1 MGETERPE
9 HAADAA
15 GGSAAHPHAARF
27 DLKKLFGIRLFFGDT
42 RGATAIEYALVAGSI
57 AVVIVAAVQTL
68 GQNVNT
74 MFFQQIVAAMQ

>member
-1 MGETERPE
+1 MGETERSE

-15 GGSAAHPHAARF
+15 GGSAAHSNAARF
-27 DLKKLFGIRLFFGDT
+27 DLKKLFGIRLFFGDAS
-42 RGATAIEYALVAGSI
+42 GATAIEYALVAGSI

-68 GQNVNT
+68 GQNVNS

>member
-1 MGETERPE
+1 MKR
-9 HAADAA
+9 
-15 GGSAAHPHAARF
+15 
-27 DLKKLFGIRLFFGDT
+27 LFGIRLLFSDV

-68 GQNVNT
+68 GQNVNS

>member
-1 MGETERPE
+1 MGEAERSE

-15 GGSAAHPHAARF
+15 GGFAAHSDAARF
-27 DLKKLFGIRLFFGDT
+27 DLKKLFGVRLFFGDT

-57 AVVIVAAVQTL
+57 AVVIITAVNTL
-68 GQNVNT
+68 GQQVNT

>member
-1 MGETERPE
+1 V
-9 HAADAA
+9 
-15 GGSAAHPHAARF
+15 
-27 DLKKLFGIRLFFGDT
+27 

-68 GQNVNT
+68 GQNVNS